1 MKRFPVLALFLLLV
15 AGRCSAAPPPAEPAA
30 SKPGS
35 VYHIPYRLEDAQH
48 LLVRAKLNGKGPYN
62 FIIDTGAPALY
73 VGADI
78 ADKIGVKPAPDGWGV
93 FDRLEVEGG
102 AVLERVKARIESP
115 AQLKG
120 MNAMGLAGVRIDGV
134 FGFNLLANFRI
145 EIDMTQPKMTW
156 TRQAGLNL
164 TPMSASESAN
174 GKAVPTQGITQMESL
189 TKMASALFAQKT
201 PPPAPVPRGFFG
213 MEFSSDK
220 ADTAQVA
227 AVLAGSP
234 AAKAGVKTRDKITA
248 LAIGGDP
255 AADVQSAADL
265 MKQAATVAAGTTVR
279 FMVLRNG
286 KKVTLTLIAGQGGI

>member
-1 MKRFPVLALFLLLV
+1 LKRLPVLALFLFLV
-15 AGRCSAAPPPAEPAA
+15 AGRGSAAPPPAETAV

-48 LLVRAKLNGKGPYN
+48 LLVRARLNGKGPYN
-62 FIIDTGAPALY
+62 FIIDTGAPALF
-73 VGADI
+73 VSADV
-78 ADKIGVKPAPDGWGV
+78 ADKIGVKPTADGWGV

-102 AVLERVKARIESP
+102 AVLEKMKARIESP

-164 TPMSASESAN
+164 IPMSARESAN
-174 GKAVPTQGITQMESL
+174 GKTVPTQGITQMENL
-189 TKMASALFAQKT
+189 TKIASAMFAQKT
-201 PPPAPVPRGFFG
+201 PPAPVPRGFFG
-213 MEFSSDK
+213 MEFAPDK
-220 ADTAQVA
+220 AAAAQVA

-234 AAKAGVKTRDKITA
+234 AAKAGIKTGDKITS

-255 AADVQSAADL
+255 AVEVQSAADL
-265 MKQAATVAAGTTVR
+265 VKQAAIVPAGTTVHFR
-279 FMVLRNG
+279 VLRNG
-286 KKVTLTLIAGQGGI
+286 KKITLTVVAGQGGI